1 MLAMNKK
8 VVASF
13 IVLATILLLLLVFRV
28 IRLPFLPI
36 HPHQAMP
43 NQTAL
48 FFEINIAD
56 IEQLTIAPSPIAQ
69 LFLPENLS
77 QEVGLLREI
86 LGGGVD
92 FPNHTECL
100 ISVNPTQHP
109 AADLLFI
116 IPKMGH
122 LDVDEIGIAAGWSR
136 RVYQYGNESLTTLKK
151 AGNVCS
157 FVVYR
162 NLLIFARHAYLVEDA
177 LSQLKQPS
185 SSLCTDKGFKKMN
198 KRVPAEAGT
207 FPVYIHFP
215 SFQPQFAPML
225 NAVRFDQLKKVETIG
240 EWALWNIPIS
250 GNPAVWKGAFV
261 PSENNKML
269 MANKQ
274 ANNPIDGK
282 VWETVP
288 DNLAGTL
295 AMATGDALTTF
306 FQDTALPI
314 GNEAVFAIGETLEN
328 NQPEQFLLLA
338 VTDTKLAEQAVQK
351 IGPATMEKEYQ
362 LFNIWN
368 IKNKGISSILGGQP
382 TYAAVLSGFIL
393 FGNSLAGMERWLGKY
408 LAGQTLSKD
417 VAFLALKNE
426 LPKDAPLLLQVDGVK
441 GWQQIA
447 PFWNEKMI
455 VSLGRNPI
463 PFERMVGALEWKGP
477 VGQMTFVQPEKP
489 KAEQRFVN
497 ILWSVPLMANAALQP
512 VVQMNQPKGEL
523 DIFITDDE
531 NRIYLVS
538 RSGQLLWRRQLPE
551 RIQSDIFHVHLVNGD
566 QGQFAFSTRSAIY
579 VVDRAGE
586 DVEGFPLELAV
597 PATNGVTVVDF
608 FQSNDYHFFI
618 ACENGKA
625 YGFDEKGSPIEGWR
639 PKEGIGW
646 VEHPLLHFQAEGK
659 DFLAMLDVT
668 GKMKVFKKN
677 GSDRFKTVVFDT
689 PDLQRLDYQIS
700 KSSSRIVTSNR
711 EGKVYVTNL
720 VDNHFGLQLRA
731 GKNEEVKFLFADVIG
746 DERKDYI
753 ALSGNELT
761 VSHYEGNKFEKA
773 FTHQYP
779 WSQDEV
785 FSVKWERRNKD
796 FIGTVNRSKKQLFLM
811 DGSGRIPDQFPLAG
825 STPFVIADLMGDG
838 KPVVIAGN
846 GAGVVAYVLE

>member
-1 MLAMNKK
+1 
-8 VVASF
+8 
-13 IVLATILLLLLVFRV
+13 
-28 IRLPFLPI
+28 
-36 HPHQAMP
+36 
-43 NQTAL
+43 
-48 FFEINIAD
+48 
-56 IEQLTIAPSPIAQ
+56 
-69 LFLPENLS
+69 
-77 QEVGLLREI
+77 
-86 LGGGVD
+86 
-92 FPNHTECL
+92 
-100 ISVNPTQHP
+100 
-109 AADLLFI
+109 
-116 IPKMGH
+116 
-122 LDVDEIGIAAGWSR
+122 
-136 RVYQYGNESLTTLKK
+136 
-151 AGNVCS
+151 
-157 FVVYR
+157 
-162 NLLIFARHAYLVEDA
+162 
-177 LSQLKQPS
+177 
-185 SSLCTDKGFKKMN
+185 
-198 KRVPAEAGT
+198 
-207 FPVYIHFP
+207 
-215 SFQPQFAPML
+215 
-225 NAVRFDQLKKVETIG
+225 
-240 EWALWNIPIS
+240 
-250 GNPAVWKGAFV
+250 
-261 PSENNKML
+261 
-269 MANKQ
+269 
-274 ANNPIDGK
+274 
-282 VWETVP
+282 
-288 DNLAGTL
+288 
-295 AMATGDALTTF
+295 
-306 FQDTALPI
+306 
-314 GNEAVFAIGETLEN
+314 
-328 NQPEQFLLLA
+328 
-338 VTDTKLAEQAVQK
+338 
-351 IGPATMEKEYQ
+351 
-362 LFNIWN
+362 
-368 IKNKGISSILGGQP
+368 
-382 TYAAVLSGFIL
+382 
-393 FGNSLAGMERWLGKY
+393 
-408 LAGQTLSKD
+408 
-417 VAFLALKNE
+417 
-426 LPKDAPLLLQVDGVK
+426 
-441 GWQQIA
+441 
-447 PFWNEKMI
+447 MI

-720 VDNHFGLQLRA
+720 VGNHFGLQLRA